1 MSSKPFL
8 RSIIR
13 ASKSAW
19 IKLKAWAVRPTVKK
33 NIRRLS
39 IGSAVCFAVLML
51 LWLIIRNSVLSYAWQ
66 KATAEFHSR
75 GYELQC
81 DEKGYNG
88 LFTVEI
94 KKLRLTYKQEPL
106 FTTDVAKVGIA
117 VWRSLWNG
125 PSIDGLELRNTR
137 VNLYRNARGCNY
149 CDLNKSAKN
158 ETRKAADPL
167 YQRVF
172 ELLKKGLKKTPG
184 RIELQNFYVAY
195 ADSANKTELTVP
207 SLTYLHNDLDALI
220 GVIENGHETGFK
232 ITGRL
237 NRSDIT
243 GRLSLRPQGQKWV
256 ELPFLRRLLKSSAG
270 FESADFDLKEFEMD
284 DGVLNIEAEGHL
296 KGLTVNDRRLAD
308 TFVVV
313 NDCSGKLKARLGRD
327 FFEVDSAT
335 TLNLNKIKTHL
346 FARADFGEK
355 KEYAVKFKAD
365 RISANAF
372 FESLPEGMFRNL
384 KGMQANGDLEY
395 ELYAKLNDQYPD
407 ECIFNSELRPYNF
420 KIVKMGNTDL
430 RKMNGEF
437 VHTFYERG
445 RPVRSFSVGT
455 SNPAFTPLDEV
466 PELLQKAVMTGEDPA
481 FFGHNGFY
489 IEAIRQSI
497 AQNYKAG
504 RFARGGSTISMQ
516 LVKNVFL
523 SRRKTLARKAE
534 EILIVWLIESQR
546 LTSKSRMFEVYMN
559 IIEWGPGVFGVGEA
573 SRFYFS
579 KSPSELEPIECAFL
593 ASIVPMPKSYA
604 YFIDS
609 SGNISNRH
617 WNFIAI
623 RNAMIKRG
631 EISEADSANF
641 NLKLTGPAV
650 KGLRKYSDTI
660 PPSVNEVIE
669 NNPLPEKDIEPRLFY
684 HKFE

>member
-1 MSSKPFL
+1 MSLKPFL
-8 RSIIR
+8 RSIIP
-13 ASKSAW
+13 AFTSGW
-19 IKLKAWAVRPTVKK
+19 IKFKTWAARPAVKR
-33 NIRRLS
+33 NTRRLAL
-39 IGSAVCFAVLML
+39 GGAGAYVLFLL
-51 LWLIIRNSVLSYAWQ
+51 LWLIIRNSILNYAWQ
-66 KATAEFHSR
+66 KATAALHSR

-81 DEKGYNG
+81 EQKGYSG

-94 KKLRLTYKQEPL
+94 KKLRVNYSRQAMFAADT
-106 FTTDVAKVGIA
+106 ARVGIA

-125 PSIDGLELRNTR
+125 PSLDGLELYNTR
-137 VNLYRNARGCNY
+137 IDLYRNARGCNF
-149 CDLNKSAKN
+149 CRLNTAEKT
-158 ETRKAADPL
+158 ETRREATPL
-167 YQRVF
+167 YQKLF
-172 ELLKKGLKKTPG
+172 ELLKRGLQKIPG
-184 RIELQNFYVAY
+184 KIVLSRFNASY
-195 ADSANKTELTVP
+195 ADTAHTTAVIIP
-207 SLTYLHNDLDALI
+207 ALTYKHNDLQGSISINED
-220 GVIENGHETGFK
+220 GHLTGFK
-232 ITGRL
+232 VAGNL
-237 NRSDIT
+237 NRNNIQ
-243 GRLSLRPQGQKWV
+243 GRLSLKPEGQKWV
-256 ELPFLRRLLKSSAG
+256 ELPLLRRLLKSSAG
-270 FESADFDLKEFEMD
+270 FESVDFDLKSLEMD
-284 DGVLNIEAEGHL
+284 NGVLTLDAEGRL

-313 NDCSGKLKARLGRD
+313 NDCTGKLLARLGKD
-327 FFEVDSAT
+327 FFEIDSAT
-335 TLNLNKIKTHL
+335 SLNLNKIKTHL
-346 FARADFGEK
+346 FARADFGSK
-355 KEYAVKFKAD
+355 KEYSLKFKVD
-365 RISANAF
+365 RMGAGAF

-384 KGMQANGDLEY
+384 KGIEAAGELEY
-395 ELYAKLNDQYPD
+395 DLYAKLNDKNPD
-407 ECIFNSELRPYNF
+407 DCIFTSELRPYGF
-420 KIVKMGNTDL
+420 KIKKMGATNL
-430 RKMNGEF
+430 QKMNGEF

-445 RPVRSFSVGT
+445 RPVRSFAVGA
-455 SNPAFTPLDEV
+455 SNPAFTALDDI

-546 LTSKSRMFEVYMN
+546 LSSKARMFEVYMN

-579 KSPSELEPIECAFL
+579 KAPSELEPIECAFL

-609 SGNISNRH
+609 TGNISSRH

-623 RNAMIKRG
+623 RNVMIKRG

-641 NLKLTGPAV
+641 NLKLNGPAL
-650 KGLRKYSDTI
+650 KGLRRYSDTLA
-660 PPSVNEVIE
+660 PAQNDTDE
-669 NNPLPEKDIEPRLFY
+669 NSALPEKEPEAPLIY
-684 HKFE
+684 TKFE